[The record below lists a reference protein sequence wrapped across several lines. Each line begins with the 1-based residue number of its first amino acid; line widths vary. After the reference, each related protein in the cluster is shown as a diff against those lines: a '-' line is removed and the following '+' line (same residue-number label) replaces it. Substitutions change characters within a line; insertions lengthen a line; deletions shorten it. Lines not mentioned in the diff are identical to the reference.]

1 MDTQYKIIYD
11 KKFYKDLKLIELRTT
26 HNYYKNLKNNI
37 NKMIQDL
44 QFMPRIH
51 KTLISIRDKHGEY
64 RRMVFENILLYIK

>member
-1 MDTQYKIIYD
+1 MLIYKTILSKKAKRDLIKISRYMKNYNYD
-11 KKFYKDLKLIELRTT
+11 KIVEKIYKDIE
-26 HNYYKNLKNNI
+26 N
-37 NKMIQDL
+37 L